1 MFEEVL
7 SKNAKKA
14 LAILGESGI
23 LRDAYL
29 AGGTALAL
37 ELGHR
42 VSVDFDFF
50 TRTEFDEQMVV
61 KQLSS
66 LPIDFKLERL
76 AWRTILGYV
85 NEIRFSLFFYDYSWL
100 ERPKEYLGIKIA
112 GIKDIAPM
120 KLLAISDRGTKRDF
134 IDLYFIVAVEKIYS
148 LEEVFNLYDKKF
160 KVLRQNKM
168 HIIKSLTYFKD
179 ADEMLMP
186 KMLKEVSWRKV
197 KKFFESETKYLI
209 KKLSA
214 I

>member
-1 MFEEVL
+1 MFEEVIP
-7 SKNAKKA
+7 KKAKKA
-14 LAILGESGI
+14 LAVLGESGI

-37 ELGHR
+37 QLGHR
-42 VSVDFDFF
+42 VSVDLDFF
-50 TRTEFDEQMVV
+50 AKAEFDEQAIV

-66 LPIDFKLERL
+66 LPIDFELERL
-76 AWRTILGYV
+76 TWRTILGYI
-85 NEIRFSLFFYDYSWL
+85 NKIRFSLFFYDYSWL

-134 IDLYFIVAVEKIYS
+134 IDLYFILAIEKIYS
-148 LEEVFNLYDKKF
+148 LEEIFYLYDKKF

-168 HIIKSLTYFKD
+168 HIIKSLTYFKE

-186 KMLKEVSWRKV
+186 KMLQEVSWKKV
-197 KKFFESETKYLI
+197 KKFFELETKYLI
-209 KKLSA
+209 
-214 I
+214 